1 MPLHMIGEESLD
13 IFNMFTFSQDEIDKI
28 QPLFKSL
35 ISILPQRNILYTYY
49 RYFHTCTQ
57 NGCSFDNFLIDI
69 KSKAKTCE
77 FGSLEDNLIHDR
89 IVCVIDSKETR
100 ERLLRDSES
109 VLNKAANTVRAIKI
123 SRIQVSD
130 LEGKTAAD
138 STQKS
143 QVQSN
148 SDQ

>member
-1 MPLHMIGEESLD
+1 MR
-13 IFNMFTFSQDEIDKI
+13 Q
-28 QPLFKSL
+28 
-35 ISILPQRNILYTYY
+35 
-49 RYFHTCTQ
+49 
-57 NGCSFDNFLIDI
+57 
-69 KSKAKTCE
+69 
-77 FGSLEDNLIHDR
+77 
-89 IVCVIDSKETR
+89 
-100 ERLLRDSES
+100 RLLRDSES
-109 VLNKAANTVRAIKI
+109 VLNKAENTVRAFKI